1 MMRAALILALLLFLA
16 SPAHADENGKPA
28 TTKAVYIAM
37 LYQHLSGI
45 RPDFEKWIADTSVYR
60 NAALH
65 ERVSLMTQ
73 KKSELQQVYSLIT
86 PAEPVIIDVPVK
98 LTGYSQK
105 KKGFLVPAFNDM
117 TFFSYEYMGQRYA
130 LIPNKINE
138 HAWLKSPPEFAD
150 AVMRETD
157 NGHKG
162 VITMTLLP
170 LSADKKP
177 MTYGG
182 REYRLVMADI
192 SKMEIWS
199 KDCTRTVWEGRP
211 AKEKGK
217 ANKLINLY
225 Q

>member
-1 MMRAALILALLLFLA
+1 MMRAALVFVLLFSLTLPALA
-16 SPAHADENGKPA
+16 DDAKPA
-28 TTKAVYIAM
+28 ATKSVYIAM
-37 LYQHLSGI
+37 LYQRLSGVK
-45 RPDFEKWIADTSVYR
+45 PDFEKWIEETSAYR

-73 KKSELQQVYSLIT
+73 KKAELQQVYSLIT
-86 PAEPVIIDVPVK
+86 PAEPVVIDVPVK
-98 LTGYSQK
+98 LTGYSAK
-105 KKGFLVPAFNDM
+105 KRGFLVPVFSDL

-138 HAWLKSPPEFAD
+138 HAWLKTPPELAED
-150 AVMRETD
+150 VMRETD

-162 VITMTLLP
+162 VITMTLIP
-170 LSADKKP
+170 RYADKKP
-177 MTYGG
+177 MTYNG

-199 KDCTRTVWEGRP
+199 KDATRTVWESRP
-211 AKEKGK
+211 VREKGK